1 VDPIEFL
8 LSLEVL
14 GMKFGLENMR
24 RLCSALDHPELAFR
38 SVLVAGTN
46 GKGSVTAMVSA
57 ALYASGRRVGRYT
70 SPHLLRLE
78 ERFVIDETE
87 VDTADLRAAAGQVQ
101 RAVQTL
107 LDRGEL
113 EGPPTFFECTTATA
127 FELFRRAG
135 VDIAVLE
142 VGLGGRLDATNVVTP
157 VAAAITSID
166 VDHQAQ
172 LGSTI
177 AAIAREKSGI
187 VKPGVPVVV
196 GPLPQEADAVVAE
209 TCQEHGAPLIRIGR
223 DVSVEAALRDGLT
236 FVSIATTSRRLRNVR
251 LALTGRHQASNAAVA
266 VALLDQLSRV
276 GLEIEDEAVVTGL
289 SAARWPAR
297 LERLRWRN
305 CDVLLDAAHN
315 PAGARALA
323 DYLREARWSDVTL
336 VFGAMRDK
344 DVSGMLKELL
354 PLCAVV
360 ICTTAQSP
368 RAMRST
374 ELGEISVEL
383 AGSTVRVET
392 IPEPRVALARAC
404 ELERSVVAAGSIFL
418 IGPLRDILR

>member
-1 VDPIEFL
+1 
-8 LSLEVL
+8 
-14 GMKFGLENMR
+14 
-24 RLCSALDHPELAFR
+24 
-38 SVLVAGTN
+38 
-46 GKGSVTAMVSA
+46 
-57 ALYASGRRVGRYT
+57 
-70 SPHLLRLE
+70 
-78 ERFVIDETE
+78 
-87 VDTADLRAAAGQVQ
+87 
-101 RAVQTL
+101 
-107 LDRGEL
+107 
-113 EGPPTFFECTTATA
+113 
-127 FELFRRAG
+127 
-135 VDIAVLE
+135 
-142 VGLGGRLDATNVVTP
+142 
-157 VAAAITSID
+157 
-166 VDHQAQ
+166 
-172 LGSTI
+172 
-177 AAIAREKSGI
+177 
-187 VKPGVPVVV
+187 
-196 GPLPQEADAVVAE
+196 
-209 TCQEHGAPLIRIGR
+209 
-223 DVSVEAALRDGLT
+223 VSVEAALRDGLT